1 MNEVIIMGIQKTA
14 LESLKARQQAEQ
26 TSRTPFQRKRETV
39 IAEQLTYTNRR
50 NTKNPNCVHC
60 KDNDRCYYSILS
72 KDIKPLW
79 VAAMKEFNFKKG
91 EYIFSSGTAPEGV
104 FVVCSG
110 KVVIEKQYING
121 QSITAH
127 VAGHG
132 EMIGDRAYFARG
144 KYWEDAIAVSD
155 SKVTF
160 IETRAFEA
168 VLDLEP
174 HLVRLLLKVRSRELG
189 TAAKKAITIIHEKAD
204 NKIVMLLAKR
214 AENLVIKET
223 RTRLAN
229 MAGICLETIVRALK
243 KLEEAGMIK
252 RTPSTIV
259 LTPKFVEWY
268 NSKRLSEGQKMEQ
281 NKK

>member
-1 MNEVIIMGIQKTA
+1 MGIQKTA
-14 LESLKARQQAEQ
+14 LESMKARQLAQQ
-26 TSRTPFQRKRETV
+26 TGRNPFQKRREIV
-39 IAEQLTYTNRR
+39 IAEQHMYINRR
-50 NTKNPNCVHC
+50 STKNANCVHC
-60 KDNDRCYYSILS
+60 KDNDRCYHSILS

-79 VAAMKEFNFKKG
+79 MAATKELNFRKG
-91 EYIFSSGTAPEGV
+91 EHIFSSGTAPEGV

-110 KVVIEKQYING
+110 KVVIEKQYVNG

-127 VAGHG
+127 IAGHG

-144 KYWEDAIAVSD
+144 KYWEDAMAASN
-155 SKVTF
+155 SKVAF
-160 IETRAFEA
+160 IDTRAFET

-214 AENLVIKET
+214 AENLVVKET

-229 MAGICLETIVRALK
+229 MAGICLETFVRALK

-252 RTPSTIV
+252 RTPFTIV

-268 NSKRLSEGQKMEQ
+268 NGKWLSEGQKMEQ